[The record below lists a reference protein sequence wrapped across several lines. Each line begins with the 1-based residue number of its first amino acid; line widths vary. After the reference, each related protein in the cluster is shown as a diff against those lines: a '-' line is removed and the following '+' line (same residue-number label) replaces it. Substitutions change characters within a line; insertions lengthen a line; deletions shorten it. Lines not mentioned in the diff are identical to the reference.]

1 MNIKEILEQNPII
14 PALKNEE
21 NLERVLESGSEIV
34 FIIMSNLINI
44 KEIVEKLKESGKIVF
59 VHIDMI
65 EGLSSST
72 YGVEYIAKNI
82 QADGIITTKHNI
94 VNYARKNNIC
104 VIQRFFILD
113 SFSFKNPIIHIRE
126 NKPDA
131 IEILPGLMP
140 KVIKKIC
147 NLVNIPII
155 TGGLIDEKQDI
166 INALSAGAEGISIT
180 NTKFWNL

>member
-1 MNIKEILEQNPII
+1 MDINEILGRNPII

-21 NLERVLESGSEIV
+21 NLEEALKSGSELV
-34 FIIMSNLINI
+34 FVIMSNLINI
-44 KEIVEKLKESGKIVF
+44 KGIVEKLKESGKIVF
-59 VHIDMI
+59 VHVDMI

-72 YGVEYIAKNI
+72 YGIEYIEKNI

-94 VNYARKNNIC
+94 VNFAKKKNIC

-113 SFSFKNPIIHIRE
+113 SFSFKNTITHIRE

-140 KVIKKIC
+140 KVIKRIH
-147 NLVNIPII
+147 NLINIPII

-166 INALSAGAEGISIT
+166 INVLSAGAEGISIT
-180 NTKFWNL
+180 NTKFWNF